1 MDAKFHSAISAIKSN
16 DVGRLEELVGLDPS
30 LATDRSTTSHP
41 TLLQC
46 LALDGKNSPK
56 GVEMATILI
65 DAGAELNGPFGAC
78 ASIDNVEVAALLLD
92 RGAAINGT
100 GGTGSWSPLE
110 EALYWNS
117 QRAKAL
123 LLQRGAS
130 IHNLRIAA
138 GLGRTDLIDGFFNS
152 DESLK
157 PEAGQINWPWGGL
170 DEIRQ
175 SNHNPKG
182 KEQLMSRVRSWAN
195 DDQDLI
201 NNAFV
206 FACMHGHTDTAELLL
221 KKGAQ
226 INAIPGGF
234 DFSGTALHYAALNGH
249 QPMAEFL
256 VERGADAN
264 IRDTK
269 IGGTPAGWAEY
280 SGHLEM
286 KNYLERIVQG

>member
-16 DVGRLEELVGLDPS
+16 DTGRLEELVRLDPS

-46 LALDGKNSPK
+46 LALDGKDSPK
-56 GVEMATILI
+56 SVEMATILI
-65 DAGAELNGPFGAC
+65 EAGAELDGPLGAC
-78 ASIDNVEVAALLLD
+78 ASIDNAEVAALLLD

-100 GGTGSWSPLE
+100 GGWSPLE

-138 GLGRTDLIDGFFNS
+138 GLGRTDLIEDFFSSDGT
-152 DESLK
+152 LK
-157 PEAGQINWPWGGL
+157 PEAGKINWPWGDL
-170 DEIRQ
+170 DAIRQ
-175 SNHNPKG
+175 SNHNQQG
-182 KEQLMSRVRSWAN
+182 KEQLISKVRSWAN
-195 DDQDLI
+195 DDQDII

-206 FACMHGHTDTAELLL
+206 FACMHGHLDAAELLL
-221 KKGAQ
+221 KRGAQ

-249 QPMAEFL
+249 QTMAEFL
-256 VERGADAN
+256 VERGANAK

-280 SGHLEM
+280 GGHLEM
-286 KNYLERIVQG
+286 KHYLERIVQG